1 LQLPPSRSA
10 RDSSALGGRLSA
22 EELNGAE
29 DRETIEQTEIM
40 HVFTG

>member
-1 LQLPPSRSA
+1 
-10 RDSSALGGRLSA
+10 LSA